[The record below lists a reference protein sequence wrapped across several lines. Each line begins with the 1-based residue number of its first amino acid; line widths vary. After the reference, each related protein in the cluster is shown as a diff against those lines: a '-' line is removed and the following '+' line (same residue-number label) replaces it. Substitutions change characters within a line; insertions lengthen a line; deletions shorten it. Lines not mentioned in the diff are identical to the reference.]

1 MTLFRYKK
9 IKIDED
15 YVSEISHL
23 SSRKSRW
30 AMSKLAFFIRRTTR
44 YPSKSTGWAWVNNF
58 IWFMYFVSSEP
69 SCLITGWRW
78 MMISVERK
86 TPCLTRAVYGLISI
100 RKKCDESVI
109 GIDGHTRNAST
120 GSILNY
126 IPVWAHYYHR
136 LVSVQFG
143 TWSLS
148 KSTIILRVSDV
159 EYKTVL

>member
-1 MTLFRYKK
+1 
-9 IKIDED
+9 
-15 YVSEISHL
+15 
-23 SSRKSRW
+23 
-30 AMSKLAFFIRRTTR
+30 
-44 YPSKSTGWAWVNNF
+44 
-58 IWFMYFVSSEP
+58 
-69 SCLITGWRW
+69 

-120 GSILNY
+120 GSILNN
-126 IPVWAHYYHR
+126 IPVRAHYYHR

-148 KSTIILRVSDV
+148 KSTMTRVSRLRCV
-159 EYKTVL
+159 RCPVYIYLYTPV

>member
-1 MTLFRYKK
+1 M
-9 IKIDED
+9 
-15 YVSEISHL
+15 

-30 AMSKLAFFIRRTTR
+30 AMSKLAFFIRKTTR

-69 SCLITGWRW
+69 SCLITVWRW

-126 IPVWAHYYHR
+126 IPVRAHYYHR
-136 LVSVQFG
+136 LESVQFG
-143 TWSLS
+143 ASWLNNDYYND
-148 KSTIILRVSDV
+148 KVDIIILTFQYYVHWK
-159 EYKTVL
+159 YNNGNCKLQA